1 MNFTFDSV
9 GTRRFADVTRANVG
23 RPFAIVLDDKVIT
36 APNIREPITGG
47 RGQISGNFN
56 AKSAQ
61 RACRAAARRRPAGAA
76 DGGRGAHG
84 RAGARGGRDPCRR
97 AGARRPGDLRL
108 PLYGL
113 AYGLF
118 GWFANIALLVN
129 IMLML
134 AALSLLE
141 ATLTLPGIAG
151 IVLTLGTALDANI
164 LINERIREEYKNGR
178 PALSAL
184 EAGFTKASGTIMDS
198 NLTNLIAMA
207 CLYGFGS
214 GTVKGF
220 AVTVAIGTIV
230 QMWTATTLVRLMV
243 SWWYKAKRPKELPV
257 LEDGKGLFGRLAGRC
272 SGWCR
277 TSPISPS

>member
-1 MNFTFDSV
+1 M
-9 GTRRFADVTRANVG
+9 
-23 RPFAIVLDDKVIT
+23 LL
-36 APNIREPITGG
+36 
-47 RGQISGNFN
+47 
-56 AKSAQ
+56 
-61 RACRAAARRRPAGAA
+61 
-76 DGGRGAHG
+76 
-84 RAGARGGRDPCRR
+84 RAGALPAPLTVVEERTVGPELGADAIR
-97 AGARRPGDLRL
+97 AGVLALAAGAIFVF
-108 PLYGL
+108 LYMGL

-178 PALSAL
+178 PALCAL

-220 AVTVAIGTIV
+220 AVTVAIGTVV

-257 LEDGKGLFGRLAGRC
+257 LEDGKACSAASPGRC
-272 SGWCR
+272 SAWCR
-277 TSPISPS
+277 TSPTSPS